1 MWVGGGVSQGGVWA
15 CEAPSSCHAIMLHLV
30 DSQHLAIYLTSQWVA
45 QAGAPAGGE
54 GGLGRELLSAVNKQ
68 QKMELPG
75 SLFEGVGENGG
86 RACSWLGGEVTERAT
101 SWG

>member
-1 MWVGGGVSQGGVWA
+1 
-15 CEAPSSCHAIMLHLV
+15 MLPLV
-30 DSQHLAIYLTSQWVA
+30 DSQHLAIYLISQWVA

-68 QKMELPG
+68 QKTELPG
-75 SLFEGVGENGG
+75 SLFEGVGESGG
-86 RACSWLGGEVTERAT
+86 LACSWQGGEVTKRAI